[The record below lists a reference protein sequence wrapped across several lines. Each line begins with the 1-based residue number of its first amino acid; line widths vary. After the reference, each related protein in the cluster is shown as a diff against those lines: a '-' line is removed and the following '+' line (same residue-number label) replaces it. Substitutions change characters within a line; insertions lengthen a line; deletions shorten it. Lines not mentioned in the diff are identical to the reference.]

1 MLDNCHNA
9 ERSIESRRGGVVNP
23 VVRIVCAVAGLTLQI
38 IVLDAAIRTFLL
50 PRIANVRFSRVV
62 AKGVGV
68 IFNKLA
74 SEERDYLTRDR
85 ILSMFAPMVLLTYQA
100 MWLALSLVA
109 FALGFVAA
117 GMATFAGAFSVS
129 GSSLFTLGTTPAH
142 GGLFSVLQFTE
153 AGVGLT
159 LLALLIAFIPT
170 LYGAFQRREV
180 SVTRLSVRAGIP
192 ATPWGVVEIAHS
204 VQSYERLDELWREW
218 EQWFIEV
225 GETHTTLIILNYYRS
240 PNPKQTW
247 IGSATTVL
255 DAAALFN
262 AVVDLKPSPTAG
274 LCIRSGWLSLRRLA
288 DYFKIDYP
296 RNVDTDIHVTIT
308 RDEFDIVL
316 ARLERSGVPL
326 VSDREA
332 AWRDFVG
339 WRVNYDA
346 IIEHLSVQF
355 NCPRTDWNVAAVE
368 PLVGP
373 SNVRGTGPSGS
384 YLPD

>member
-1 MLDNCHNA
+1 
-9 ERSIESRRGGVVNP
+9 VN
-23 VVRIVCAVAGLTLQI
+23 VAVRILCGFAGLAIQI

-68 IFNKLA
+68 VFNKLA
-74 SEERDYLTRDR
+74 NTDREYLARDR
-85 ILSMFAPMVLLTYQA
+85 ILSMFAPIVLLTYQA
-100 MWLALSLVA
+100 LWLALSLVA
-109 FALGFVAA
+109 FAFGFIAA
-117 GMATFAGAFSVS
+117 GLSSFSAAFSMS
-129 GSSLFTLGTTPAH
+129 GSSLFTLGTSPAH
-142 GGLFSVLQFTE
+142 GGAFSVLQFAE

-170 LYGAFQRREV
+170 LYAAFQRREISV
-180 SVTRLSVRAGIP
+180 SRLSVRAGIP
-192 ATPWGVVEIAHS
+192 ATAWGILEIAQS

-247 IGSATTVL
+247 IGSAANVL

-262 AVVDLKPSPTAG
+262 AAVDLKPSPSAG

-288 DYFKIDYP
+288 DYFRVDYP
-296 RNVDTDIHVTIT
+296 TNVETDIDVTIT
-308 RDEFDIVL
+308 REEFDIVL
-316 ARLERSGVPL
+316 ARLARSGVPL
-326 VSDREA
+326 VADHEQ
-332 AWRDFVG
+332 AWHDFVG

-346 IIEHLSVQF
+346 IIERFYVLF
-355 NCPRTDWNVAAVE
+355 NCPRIDWHKAAVD

-373 SNVRGTGPSGS
+373 SNIRGKKALG
-384 YLPD
+384 L

>member
-1 MLDNCHNA
+1 MNVA
-9 ERSIESRRGGVVNP
+9 
-23 VVRIVCAVAGLTLQI
+23 VRVICGMAGLALEI
-38 IVLDAAIRTFLL
+38 MVLDAAIRTFLL

-68 IFNKLA
+68 FFNKLA
-74 SEERDYLTRDR
+74 NADREYLTRDR
-85 ILSMFAPMVLLTYQA
+85 ILSMYAPIVLLTYQA
-100 MWLALSLVA
+100 LWLGLSLVA
-109 FALGFVAA
+109 FALEFIAA
-117 GMATFAGAFSVS
+117 GAPSFSAAFSQS
-129 GSSLFTLGTTPAH
+129 GSSIFTLGTTSAH
-142 GGLFSVLQFTE
+142 GGFPETLQFLE

-170 LYGAFQRREV
+170 LYQAFQRREISV
-180 SVTRLSVRAGIP
+180 SRLSVRAGIP
-192 ATPWGVVEIAHS
+192 ATPWGILEIAQS

-240 PNPKQTW
+240 PNPQQTW
-247 IGSATTVL
+247 VGSAATVL

-288 DYFKIDYP
+288 DYFKVEYP
-296 RNVDTDIHVTIT
+296 KNVTTDIHVTIT
-308 RDEFDIVL
+308 REEFDLVL

-326 VSDREA
+326 VSDRDE

-346 IIEHLSVQF
+346 IIENFYTRF
-355 NCPRTDWNVAAVE
+355 NSPRIDWNLAAVE

-373 SNVRGTGPSGS
+373 SNIRRIGS
-384 YLPD
+384 KKT